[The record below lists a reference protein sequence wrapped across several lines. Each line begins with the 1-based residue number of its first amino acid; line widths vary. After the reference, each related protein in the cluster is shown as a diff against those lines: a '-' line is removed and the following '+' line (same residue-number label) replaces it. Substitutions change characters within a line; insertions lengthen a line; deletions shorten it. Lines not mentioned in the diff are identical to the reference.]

1 MNLPNLEKGHRIT
14 GRWSKKHYTIVRP
27 LGRGGIAGVFLAVDL
42 HSGVYVALKISQD
55 LSSLTREYTIMEK
68 ISRKGFCPRVYELD
82 DCSIKG
88 ENFNFIAMEY
98 IPGITLKELIGKK
111 VGMAEALSIAG
122 LLAVILNI
130 LHRSGFIYCDLK
142 PENIIY
148 DRRKGKIVIIDFGG
162 AVKKGEGVLEFTP
175 VFDRA
180 CWGIGSRRADERYDI
195 FALTIL
201 LYILLRR
208 RMPYPSKEGIQQ
220 ILSYARKSKLRIIEK
235 GLLMKYRSMKDFF
248 TELNSLKV
256 LEREKTI
263 RKRYDRILNPLC
275 IVSISIF
282 ISLLLITLKKMGF

>member
-14 GRWSKKHYTIVRP
+14 GRWSKKDYTIIRL

-42 HSGVYVALKISQD
+42 HSGIYVALKISQNF
-55 LSSLTREYTIMEK
+55 SSLSREYKIMEE
-68 ISRKGFCPRVYELD
+68 ISRNGLCPQVYDLD
-82 DCSIKG
+82 DCFIKG
-88 ENFNFIAMEY
+88 ENFSFISMEY
-98 IPGITLKELIGKK
+98 IPGVTLKELIGKK
-111 VGMAEALSIAG
+111 VEIAEALSIAG
-122 LLAVILNI
+122 LLAIILNI

-175 VFDRA
+175 AFDRA

-208 RMPYPSKEGIQQ
+208 RMPHPSKEGIQQ

-256 LEREKTI
+256 LERKKTI

-282 ISLLLITLKKMGF
+282 ISLLIITLKKMGF